1 MHEIP
6 ETLPAQHLLNACYGD
21 MRRMARRILLGDGA
35 GQVIQPTELANEAAI
50 RLLRSDLSGVSGAGH
65 MLAYAA
71 RTMRQVLID
80 EARKQAAKKRQAVAM
95 MTVFPD
101 DPAQALVNIEDLDRV
116 LAELA
121 SHSAEHARIVELRFM
136 LGMSVEETVAA
147 TGLSHRTVLRR
158 WNAAR
163 LWLLEKL
170 EPA

>member
-1 MHEIP
+1 MADGEHSTIP
-6 ETLPAQHLLNACYGD
+6 EALLVACYDD

-35 GQVIQPTELANEAAI
+35 GAVIQPTELANEAAL
-50 RLLRSDLSGVSGAGH
+50 RLLRSNLAGVNDAGH

-80 EARKQAAKKRQAVAM
+80 EARKQGAKKRQAVAM
-95 MTVFPD
+95 LTVFPD

-116 LAELA
+116 LADLA
-121 SHSAEHARIVELRFM
+121 SHSPDHARIVELRFM
-136 LGMSVEETVAA
+136 LGLSVAETVAA

-163 LWLLEKL
+163 LWLLERL

>member
-1 MHEIP
+1 MRDIP
-6 ETLPAQHLLNACYGD
+6 ETPPSEDLLNACYSD
-21 MRRMARRILLGDGA
+21 MRRMARRILVGDGA

-50 RLLRSDLSGVSGAGH
+50 RLLRSNLSGVTGAGH

-80 EARKQAAKKRQAVAM
+80 EARKQAAKKRRSVAM

-101 DPAQALVNIEDLDRV
+101 DPAKGLVSIEDLDRV
-116 LAELA
+116 PADLA
-121 SHSAEHARIVELRFM
+121 SHSADHARIVELRFM
-136 LGMSVEETVAA
+136 LGLSVEETVAA

-163 LWLLEKL
+163 LWLLERL